1 MLTTKPSILPAKSA
15 ALYPSNL
22 SFITDLRVKHAL
34 GPCSTVARRLRVFST
49 SSTMANTGGGG
60 EILPN
65 ALRRRIYPCWGG
77 GFFSLGIDVGT
88 SRTGVA
94 IGKGFAPR
102 PLTVLDLR
110 GEKLEQRLIQIAEQ
124 EEVDEFIIGLPKSY
138 DGKETPQSNK
148 VRSIAGRIAVR
159 AAERGLRIYLQD
171 EHGTTLE
178 ALDFMIER
186 GLKRSARKVK
196 VDAYSAMMVLDRYFS
211 TSGSEA
217 ELVLPKQ
224 LDLQEKLKKGV
235 RR

>member
-22 SFITDLRVKHAL
+22 SIITDLRLKHAL
-34 GPCSTVARRLRVFST
+34 GPSSTVARRLRVFST
-49 SSTMANTGGGG
+49 SSTMATTGGGG

-65 ALRRRIYPCWGG
+65 ALRRRIYPCWGS

-148 VRSIAGRIAVR
+148 VRSIAGRIAVK